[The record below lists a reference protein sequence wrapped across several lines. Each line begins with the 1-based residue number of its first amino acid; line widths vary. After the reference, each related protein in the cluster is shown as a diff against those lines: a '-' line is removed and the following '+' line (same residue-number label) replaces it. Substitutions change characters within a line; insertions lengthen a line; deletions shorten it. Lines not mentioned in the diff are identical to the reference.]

1 MATYRHDPD
10 LEFLRHCHRD
20 DLDLL
25 VSVLICDPKD
35 GLARITE
42 TLTYDPQYKK
52 HKPNHPR
59 YWDAIAA
66 EVQTFGANSFA
77 TLLRWGKGVLY
88 REILTDACDKMKVN
102 YNNKSSVET
111 IEMNLLMKI
120 LEKSPEKM
128 TPDQLKTVAEEL
140 QTGYSNPTPELLTMA
155 IQAGIKTSGFAAY
168 QMALVVTNGVAKA
181 LLGRGLTVAGNA
193 MLTRTMGAF
202 AGPVGWVLSSLWLL
216 IDLAGPA
223 YRVTLPSCI
232 FIAYMRQK
240 HLYSPENTDV

>member
-66 EVQTFGANSFA
+66 EVQTFGANSICHA
-77 TLLRWGKGVLY
+77 APLGQRGAVPGNSYRCLR
-88 REILTDACDKMKVN
+88 
-102 YNNKSSVET
+102 
-111 IEMNLLMKI
+111 
-120 LEKSPEKM
+120 
-128 TPDQLKTVAEEL
+128 
-140 QTGYSNPTPELLTMA
+140 
-155 IQAGIKTSGFAAY
+155 
-168 QMALVVTNGVAKA
+168 
-181 LLGRGLTVAGNA
+181 
-193 MLTRTMGAF
+193 
-202 AGPVGWVLSSLWLL
+202 
-216 IDLAGPA
+216 
-223 YRVTLPSCI
+223 
-232 FIAYMRQK
+232 
-240 HLYSPENTDV
+240 

>member
-35 GLARITE
+35 GLARIT
-42 TLTYDPQYKK
+42 
-52 HKPNHPR
+52 
-59 YWDAIAA
+59 
-66 EVQTFGANSFA
+66 
-77 TLLRWGKGVLY
+77 
-88 REILTDACDKMKVN
+88 DKMKVN
-102 YNNKSSVET
+102 YNSKSSVET

-120 LEKSPEKM
+120 LEKSLEKM
-128 TPDQLKTVAEEL
+128 TPAQLKTVAEEL

>member
-102 YNNKSSVET
+102 YNSKSSVET

-120 LEKSPEKM
+120 LEKSLEKM
-128 TPDQLKTVAEEL
+128 TP
-140 QTGYSNPTPELLTMA
+140 
-155 IQAGIKTSGFAAY
+155 
-168 QMALVVTNGVAKA
+168 
-181 LLGRGLTVAGNA
+181 
-193 MLTRTMGAF
+193 
-202 AGPVGWVLSSLWLL
+202 
-216 IDLAGPA
+216 
-223 YRVTLPSCI
+223 
-232 FIAYMRQK
+232 
-240 HLYSPENTDV
+240 

>member
-88 REILTDACDKMKVN
+88 RKFLPM
-102 YNNKSSVET
+102 
-111 IEMNLLMKI
+111 
-120 LEKSPEKM
+120 P
-128 TPDQLKTVAEEL
+128 
-140 QTGYSNPTPELLTMA
+140 A
-155 IQAGIKTSGFAAY
+155 IK
-168 QMALVVTNGVAKA
+168 
-181 LLGRGLTVAGNA
+181 
-193 MLTRTMGAF
+193 
-202 AGPVGWVLSSLWLL
+202 
-216 IDLAGPA
+216 
-223 YRVTLPSCI
+223 
-232 FIAYMRQK
+232 
-240 HLYSPENTDV
+240 